1 MMFDDAA
8 DVDICP
14 AGKTLTT
21 TGALGNGG
29 ATLLYRGRSFDCS
42 RCEHKDRCCP
52 KTPAGKIPRSIHEHA
67 RDVARALRRAPA
79 FAQST
84 RERQRLEMRLRI
96 SSGFCGSDDCGCE
109 DQAARATNSCLPR
122 LPKI

>member
-29 ATLLYRGRSFDCS
+29 ATLPYRGRSFDCS
-42 RCEHKDRCCP
+42 PCEHKDIV
-52 KTPAGKIPRSIHEHA
+52 APRRLLARYCEAFMNTHEMSPG
-67 RDVARALRRAPA
+67 L
-79 FAQST
+79 
-84 RERQRLEMRLRI
+84 
-96 SSGFCGSDDCGCE
+96 
-109 DQAARATNSCLPR
+109 
-122 LPKI
+122 